1 MCFHYLLGLLDLSLF
16 SLLSLSSL
24 SLFSLSSSC
33 FFIEASFSC
42 SIYATKYLHLT
53 QRHHKH
59 LIKYACRKTTTKYAA
74 AGLKYV
80 AQTEE
85 FCWTQSVYWNT
96 NSCRAINSA
105 QWSQLLIYNS
115 IKKILPVAVLF
126 LLSSVPEMQLE
137 YQQCFLVHLIAVATV
152 LPWTP

>member
-1 MCFHYLLGLLDLSLF
+1 MLPVHFHYLLGLLDLSLF

-33 FFIEASFSC
+33 FFMEASFSC
-42 SIYATKYLHLT
+42 SICATKYQHLT
-53 QRHHKH
+53 QRQHTD
-59 LIKYACRKTTTKYAA
+59 LIKYACPTPANICFRTGTFCPDSRVLLIPKCL
-74 AGLKYV
+74 LKQPH
-80 AQTEE
+80 AH
-85 FCWTQSVYWNT
+85 
-96 NSCRAINSA
+96 NSA
-105 QWSQLLIYNS
+105 I
-115 IKKILPVAVLF
+115 IPFKRIPPAVVLF